1 MIPSLEDILNSGL
14 CHTNIVLKTI
24 HFAFGCKPSVSGSLL
39 NDLKLNELF
48 LNSSLRPSFDKLI
61 IRSFQHICMCLV
73 CVLRAQTE
81 FCLKYGDYSS
91 IAACA
96 ALV

>member
-1 MIPSLEDILNSGL
+1 MKSIPPILLSISYIVLFLDCSL

-48 LNSSLRPSFDKLI
+48 LYSSLRHSNIALI
-61 IRSFQHICMCLV
+61 FNC
-73 CVLRAQTE
+73 
-81 FCLKYGDYSS
+81 
-91 IAACA
+91 
-96 ALV
+96 